1 VILQFMHLSPSYL
14 TSVMDASSMPHDG
27 LFHDRE
33 PDRDI
38 VPFVARE
45 DTPDQRERERRDAK
59 N

>member
-1 VILQFMHLSPSYL
+1 
-14 TSVMDASSMPHDG
+14 MDASSMPHDG